1 LRRRPELDMFCS
13 AEHMTSFGALGEFE
27 HAVLAAIA
35 HLDDEAYG
43 VTVRREIERRTG
55 RQVAVGA
62 LYTAVDR
69 LERKGYV
76 TSAMSDPTPRRG
88 GRAKRHFKITTAGS
102 GALKQ
107 SREFLQK
114 MWTGLS
120 LEPKRGRS

>member
-1 LRRRPELDMFCS
+1 
-13 AEHMTSFGALGEFE
+13 MTSYTALGEFE
-27 HAVLAAIA
+27 HAVLLAIVY
-35 HLDDEAYG
+35 LDDDAYG

-55 RQVAVGA
+55 RNVAIGA

-88 GRAKRHFKITTAGS
+88 GRAKRHFRITAAGN

-107 SREFLQK
+107 SREFLEQ
-114 MWTGLS
+114 MWTGVRLDTRR
-120 LEPKRGRS
+120 ERS